1 MNLVGKIFI
10 VLILIASTVFM
21 TMGIMVYSTQH
32 NWYEAIMSKGGGGLP
47 EGYQMQLQNYR
58 VDAQKLKDEIQKY
71 DTAFQQEKQAHIEV
85 LAKAETQ
92 RDAYAKT
99 NADLTTRLADQE
111 KRLEAAAQALK
122 VTEDNLAAIRKE
134 DTDLRE
140 DNRLANKATDEQLK
154 KAQAMEDKL
163 HIATRQL
170 TELTDRNNQL
180 ALDVAKARLL
190 LSKLVPGATLEDSP
204 TLLPPTVR
212 GEVLAVDKDN
222 HVEISLGTDD
232 GLREGNMLEIY
243 RGDKYLGRMQVLEA
257 KPHRAVGKI
266 LKELQQDVIRDGDQV
281 ATRLKA

>member
-32 NWYEAIMSKGGGGLP
+32 NWYEAIVSKGGGGMP
-47 EGYQMQLQNYR
+47 EGYQMQLQTAR
-58 VDAQKLKDEIQKY
+58 TEAQKLKDEIQKY
-71 DTAFQQEKQAHIEV
+71 ETAFQIEKQAHVEA
-85 LAKAETQ
+85 LAKAETA
-92 RDAYAKT
+92 RDAYKKNVDT
-99 NADLTTRLADQE
+99 LTAQIAEQE
-111 KRLEAAAQALK
+111 KRLADAASALK
-122 VTEDNLAAIRKE
+122 TTEDIVTALRTE
-134 DTDLRE
+134 DTNLRE
-140 DNRLANKATDEQLK
+140 DIRTANKATDEQLK

-170 TELTDRNNQL
+170 ADLTERNNQL
-180 ALDVAKARLL
+180 AQDVAKAVALL
-190 LSKLVPGATLEDSP
+190 HNVGMTIKDPLNGR
-204 TLLPPTVR
+204 PPTVR

-232 GLREGNMLEIY
+232 GLREGNFLEIY

-257 KPHRAVGKI
+257 QPHRAVGKV